1 MGNEAAPHDE
11 HTRAMRDAFREATLS
26 LLGVFHLYELSPDV
40 EEATASALGAVFR
53 RHLRKRAW
61 AGAKVR
67 ESLTTLLSELDGPAA
82 RRKGS

>member
-1 MGNEAAPHDE
+1 MGNEALPQDE
-11 HTRAMRDAFREATLS
+11 ETRAMRDALREATLS
-26 LLGVFHLYELSPDV
+26 LLGVFHLYELHPDV

-53 RHLRKRAW
+53 KHLRKSAW
-61 AGAKVR
+61 AGARVK